1 MSRRKRRTP
10 LVPQARASLD
20 RLKAD
25 VMQQQ
30 GYSVNEQ
37 NPNSV
42 KFQVAD
48 KNGIPLNNEYNGT
61 LTTEQA
67 GIIGGQIGGPMVREM
82 IKRAQES
89 LVAKNR

>member
-1 MSRRKRRTP
+1 MSRRRRKTP

-20 RLKAD
+20 QLKAE
-25 VMQQQ
+25 VMLEQ
-30 GYSVNEQ
+30 GYTVNEQ

-42 KFQVAD
+42 KYQVAD
-48 KNGIPLNNEYNGT
+48 RNGIPLSSGYNGK

-67 GIIGGQIGGPMVREM
+67 GIIGGNIGGPMVREM

-89 LVAKNR
+89 LVAKKR